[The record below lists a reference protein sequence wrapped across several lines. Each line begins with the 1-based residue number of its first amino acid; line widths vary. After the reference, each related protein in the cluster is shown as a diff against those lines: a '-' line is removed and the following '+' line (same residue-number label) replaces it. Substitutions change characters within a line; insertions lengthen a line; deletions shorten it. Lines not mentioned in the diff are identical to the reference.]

1 MTTTTPF
8 LQSEDHP
15 ERSGWRWSWLLWTLP
30 LLLALGLL
38 AFVTF
43 QPVQVL
49 PRITLAPGYALTDA
63 RGELLTSEDMRGKV
77 ALYNVTYTRCGE
89 RCAPSLAAMQAVR
102 DRLDELPQSE
112 IPIEFVT
119 ISVDP
124 AHDST
129 AVLQTYSQQLGAD
142 PDRWHVV
149 TGTPE
154 RLKWVVGGGFGLYFE
169 RRDDGTIKLDPGA
182 MLVDGS
188 GILRAEY
195 RTATP
200 DVEIILRD
208 LKLLL
213 EEAENNKGAWRYAYE
228 AAHLFSCY
236 PR

>member
-1 MTTTTPF
+1 MTTTTPI
-8 LQSEDHP
+8 LHSENHS
-15 ERSGWRWSWLLWTLP
+15 EHFFRRWSWLLWTLP
-30 LLLALGLL
+30 LVLAVGLL

-63 RGELLTSEDMRGKV
+63 GGELLTSEDMRGKV
-77 ALYNVTYTRCGE
+77 VLYNVAYTRCGE
-89 RCAPSLAAMQAVR
+89 TCAPSLAAMQTVR
-102 DRLDELPQSE
+102 DRLSELPQSE

-119 ISVDP
+119 ISIDP
-124 AHDST
+124 VYDTT
-129 AVLQTYSQQLGAD
+129 AVLQAYSQKLGAD
-142 PDRWHVV
+142 PDRWRVV

-154 RLKWVVGGGFGLYFE
+154 RLKWVVGGGFGLYFD
-169 RRDDGTIKLDPGA
+169 RRDDGTIKLDPGV

-195 RTATP
+195 RTAAP

-213 EEAENNKGAWRYAYE
+213 EEAENNEGALRYAYE